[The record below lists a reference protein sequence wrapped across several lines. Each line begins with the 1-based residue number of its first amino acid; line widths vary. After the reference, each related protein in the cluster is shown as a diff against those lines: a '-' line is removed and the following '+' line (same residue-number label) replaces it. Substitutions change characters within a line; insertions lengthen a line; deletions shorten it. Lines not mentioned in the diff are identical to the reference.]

1 MLRFPLSAVF
11 MVYVMWRQGKMHVFS
26 LSLLYYANADFFGV
40 IFMGRNLFNLE
51 KVYFCTFVCI
61 LLLESH

>member
-26 LSLLYYANADFFGV
+26 LSLLYYANADFFWRDFYG
-40 IFMGRNLFNLE
+40 
-51 KVYFCTFVCI
+51 KKFVQ
-61 LLLESH
+61 S